1 MCLNISSLPLHFN
14 ELHTTLALLEYA
26 PDIALSETR
35 ITTKVNSYYN
45 PHLEN
50 YKFYQSQSNTIV
62 GSVGAFIKNSLVEIR
77 DDLDI
82 TVPGIFETLWLDVE
96 HKQNENLRSSI

>member
-1 MCLNISSLPLHFN
+1 MQHDITFMCLNISSLPLHFN

-62 GSVGAFIKNSLVEIR
+62 GSVGAFIKKHL
-77 DDLDI
+77 L
-82 TVPGIFETLWLDVE
+82 L
-96 HKQNENLRSSI
+96 K